1 MKAEKHNFCGLPAP
15 SCLDDSAVEIC
26 CQEKIAPNAPRHSTG
41 FVVLSFNEI
50 TLLIKVHL
58 PCIDKIDLISPTP
71 NAVRMSVAFPQKIM
85 THFHVT
91 IKI

>member
-1 MKAEKHNFCGLPAP
+1 MVCQLPAVW
-15 SCLDDSAVEIC
+15 ATGTVEIC

-91 IKI
+91 IKF